1 MENVDLEIWWSS
13 LPVSE
18 KERIARKGLSKAG
31 DPDESKA
38 CYPACTVWKQVE
50 IEDALLASETTE
62 LLMGSE
68 VPPRKEFIY
77 KHCVLAHR
85 DELREWKEQNPYGD

>member
-38 CYPACTVWKQVE
+38 CYPACTVWWN
-50 IEDALLASETTE
+50 ALEQE
-62 LLMGSE
+62 
-68 VPPRKEFIY
+68 RKEFIY
-77 KHCVLAHR
+77 KHARLGIAGNVMRLVCSLF
-85 DELREWKEQNPYGD
+85 

>member
-13 LPVSE
+13 LPVTE
-18 KERIARKGLSKAG
+18 KERIALKGLRKSG

-38 CYPACTVWKQVE
+38 QYPACTAWWNG
-50 IEDALLASETTE
+50 LAAE
-62 LLMGSE
+62 
-68 VPPRKEFIY
+68 RQEFIY
-77 KHCVLAHR
+77 KHCVVAHG

>member
-18 KERIARKGLSKAG
+18 KERIALKGLKKA
-31 DPDESKA
+31 DPEADEA
-38 CYPACTVWKQVE
+38 QAYYPACTVWWN
-50 IEDALLASETTE
+50 ALEQE
-62 LLMGSE
+62 
-68 VPPRKEFIY
+68 RKEFIY
-77 KHCVLAHR
+77 KHCVLAHG

>member
-18 KERIARKGLSKAG
+18 KERIALKGIRKAG

-38 CYPACTVWKQVE
+38 QYPACTAWWNT
-50 IEDALLASETTE
+50 LAEE
-62 LLMGSE
+62 
-68 VPPRKEFIY
+68 RKEFIY
-77 KHCVLAHR
+77 KHCVLAHG

>member
-13 LPVSE
+13 LPVTE
-18 KERIARKGLSKAG
+18 KERIALKGLRKSG

-38 CYPACTVWKQVE
+38 QYPACTAWWNDL
-50 IEDALLASETTE
+50 DAE
-62 LLMGSE
+62 
-68 VPPRKEFIY
+68 RQKFIY
-77 KHCVLAHR
+77 KHCVVAHG

>member
-18 KERIARKGLSKAG
+18 KERIALKGLKKAN
-31 DPDESKA
+31 PKADESLA
-38 CYPACTVWKQVE
+38 QYPACTVWWNG
-50 IEDALLASETTE
+50 LETE
-62 LLMGSE
+62 
-68 VPPRKEFIY
+68 RKEFIY
-77 KHCVLAHR
+77 KHCVVAHG